1 MVKRSVA
8 PPSIGTARGVASHG
22 GATSVHPKCKS
33 ASPSRISKHV
43 RGSARSSKETQYVPS
58 QCGLVP
64 GRSPVF
70 CNEATLPWPSYTHN
84 VDVECP
90 SCTPVAL
97 SSDRQAV
104 VRGGLGG
111 GGGDG
116 EGCGGGDAPGAV
128 GGAGAGGC
136 SGSGEGGM
144 GTAEGGGGSLRAGGK
159 SARGGANGGSN
170 DAVDDRINA
179 APSTNCSTCVT
190 CLPSRP
196 SVNMKSPKP
205 ISIAP
210 RSLAVHSL
218 RKDGGRS
225 SSTSLSCS
233 GSSSCRFPFSASRRW
248 PTARLDCM
256 GGIPCWRSSSSWPAR
271 A

>member
-1 MVKRSVA
+1 MNSQALPHIRWNLESCSSTQERNSAHHGWAHAPIGSAGGAGGDGGGGGDMVKRSVA

-128 GGAGAGGC
+128 DVAP
-136 SGSGEGGM
+136 
-144 GTAEGGGGSLRAGGK
+144 LRT
-159 SARGGANGGSN
+159 R
-170 DAVDDRINA
+170 R
-179 APSTNCSTCVT
+179 
-190 CLPSRP
+190 L
-196 SVNMKSPKP
+196 
-205 ISIAP
+205 SI
-210 RSLAVHSL
+210 
-218 RKDGGRS
+218 
-225 SSTSLSCS
+225 
-233 GSSSCRFPFSASRRW
+233 
-248 PTARLDCM
+248 
-256 GGIPCWRSSSSWPAR
+256 
-271 A
+271 